1 MTDEEKKLRGPFV
14 PKFKDNYKH
23 ISVHLGTDMKKL
35 GEPTFV
41 LGRETPPLADKYN
54 LGRVLGK
61 GKFGLVRECTSKETG
76 EVFACKTIYKFAR
89 NDKNHQA
96 PGMQDILD
104 VEDVR

>member
-1 MTDEEKKLRGPFV
+1 
-14 PKFKDNYKH
+14 
-23 ISVHLGTDMKKL
+23 MKRL
-35 GEPTFV
+35 GEPDFV
-41 LGRETPPLADKYN
+41 LGRETDDISERYD

-76 EVFACKTIYKFAR
+76 VTYACKTIYKFPR
-89 NDKNHQA
+89 SDDNHQA